1 MFSQVW
7 WKLMDGEMIDGKR
20 TFEQADG
27 CEAFA
32 PMTAD
37 ALPEEP
43 ARRENVLE
51 FYQV

>member
-1 MFSQVW
+1 
-7 WKLMDGEMIDGKR
+7 MDGEMIDGKR
-20 TFEQADG
+20 AFEQTEE

-32 PMTAD
+32 PMTDD